1 MPAAKSGLHLESST
15 CRPRDRKNYSN
26 TDATIDGLYL
36 HHSWTI
42 VTIAFRQDR
51 EFANSLYSSLVVLLG
66 LSSFSKLCGILELK
80 VGHAN
85 IFNFSPN
92 IRNLSNSIS
101 RDSGGSSDSNH
112 TRYMDYGCR
121 DPKEMGII
129 FPSLGD
135 A

>member
-1 MPAAKSGLHLESST
+1 MLLSLAPPDDGSGVYNLLWLESNQMT
-15 CRPRDRKNYSN
+15 GP
-26 TDATIDGLYL
+26 AT
-36 HHSWTI
+36 
-42 VTIAFRQDR
+42 
-51 EFANSLYSSLVVLLG
+51 SLSLVQSLEATRGGVARALTQI
-66 LSSFSKLCGILELK
+66 SSFSKLCGILELK
-80 VGHAN
+80 IGHAN

-112 TRYMDYGCR
+112 TRYMDYGFL

>member
-1 MPAAKSGLHLESST
+1 MDRGAISSASSGL
-15 CRPRDRKNYSN
+15 
-26 TDATIDGLYL
+26 G
-36 HHSWTI
+36 
-42 VTIAFRQDR
+42 
-51 EFANSLYSSLVVLLG
+51 EFACGV
-66 LSSFSKLCGILELK
+66 SSFSKLCGILELK

-85 IFNFSPN
+85 IFNFLPN

-112 TRYMDYGCR
+112 TRYMDYRCL

-135 A
+135 ARQ

>member
-1 MPAAKSGLHLESST
+1 MFSDGFRTICRRFPSS
-15 CRPRDRKNYSN
+15 
-26 TDATIDGLYL
+26 L
-36 HHSWTI
+36 HHGHLSETDNG
-42 VTIAFRQDR
+42 AED
-51 EFANSLYSSLVVLLG
+51 VV
-66 LSSFSKLCGILELK
+66 SSFSKLCGILELK

-101 RDSGGSSDSNH
+101 RGSGGSSDSNH
-112 TRYMDYGCR
+112 TRYMDYGCL